1 MSKITEKRYLRPEP
15 KAKFGKISPYTVPR
29 GAAAYHLKVSQGFLF
44 GEVYTEDPWAAAP
57 NSTTAN
63 NHLLNRWHAQY
74 KKKYYNKT
82 LFRKM

>member
-1 MSKITEKRYLRPEP
+1 MSEITGKWNFRPQKLRNLTKI
-15 KAKFGKISPYTVPR
+15 GKNRQR

-63 NHLLNRWHAQY
+63 NHLLNKWHAQY
-74 KKKYYNKT
+74 KKKYHNKT